1 MRRDGLETRKSSDPL
16 PRKGFTVRHLLAG
29 IVFVLYW
36 IFGPAGVSAAGGN
49 PGSGGSPDLTEMS
62 LESLMNVSVYSAS
75 KYEQKATEAPS
86 SVSVVTADEIRK
98 YGYRTLADILKN
110 LRSFYVSYDR
120 NYSFI
125 GVRGFAPP
133 GDFNTR
139 LLLLV
144 DGHRINDGIFDT
156 AAVGTEF
163 ILDVDL
169 IDRVEVIRGPSS
181 SLYGSNAFFGVINVI
196 TRRGKDLKGIE
207 VSGEAASQE
216 AFKGRATYG
225 NRFDSGLEVLFSG
238 SVFRSEG
245 RDLFFPEF
253 NDPSTNNG
261 IAEKKDGDKF
271 HSFFSTL
278 AWRDFTLQAAY
289 VSREKT
295 IPTGSYG
302 TVFNDPRNRTVDDR
316 YYADLKYDHSF
327 DDRTNFSGRVFYDW
341 YGYRGDYVFSDNA
354 INTVPPYNYV
364 NKDDT
369 RNSWWGGE
377 AKLTRRMLETHR
389 LTIGVEYR
397 DYFRQ
402 DQKNFDTDPF
412 STRLDDT
419 RSTRV
424 GAFYL
429 QDEFEIAKGLIL
441 NAGVRYDHYSTFGGT
456 TNPRVALIYNPRP
469 KTTLKL
475 LYGKAFRAPNVFE
488 MFYTDGGFTQ
498 KTNPSLHPEKIET
511 VEGVV
516 EQSIG
521 DHLRLLVAGYSY
533 KITDLITQETDNT
546 DPLNPLLVY
555 NNTPAVHARGM
566 ETELNGRWANGL
578 EGRVG
583 YTYQETK
590 DDHGGRLVNSPR
602 HLAKLNL
609 IAPLLADKVFA
620 GGETQYVS
628 KRTSL
633 QGATAHAYYAVNLTL
648 FGRDLVRGL
657 DGSAGV
663 YNLFDYRYGDPTG
676 NKTPEDILPLD
687 GRSFRAKLTY
697 RF

>member
-1 MRRDGLETRKSSDPL
+1 MTNPKSRTIPGSPGSSARRVLAAMAIGFLCIIGPAENSAAKSDPATET
-16 PRKGFTVRHLLAG
+16 TV
-29 IVFVLYW
+29 
-36 IFGPAGVSAAGGN
+36 
-49 PGSGGSPDLTEMS
+49 DLMEMS

-86 SVSVVTADEIRK
+86 SVSVVSAEEIRK
-98 YGYRTLADILKN
+98 YGYRTLADILN
-110 LRSFYVSYDR
+110 SLRSFYVTYDR
-120 NYSFI
+120 NYNYI

-144 DGHRINDGIFDT
+144 DGHRINDGIYDT

-163 ILDVDL
+163 LLDVDL
-169 IDRVEVIRGPSS
+169 IERVEVIRGPSS

-196 TRRGKDLKGIE
+196 TRRGKDLKGTE
-207 VSGEAASQE
+207 VSGEAASFRT
-216 AFKGRATYG
+216 FKGRATYG
-225 NRFDSGLEVLFSG
+225 TRFGNGLEVLFSG
-238 SVFRSEG
+238 TAFRSEG
-245 RDLFFPEF
+245 QDLFFPEF
-253 NDPSTNNG
+253 NDPATNNG
-261 IAEKKDGDKF
+261 IAERRDGDKS

-278 AWRDFTLQAAY
+278 AYRDFTFQAAY
-289 VSREKT
+289 ISREKT

-302 TVFNDPRNRTVDDR
+302 TEFNDPGNRTVDDR
-316 YYADLKYDHSF
+316 YYADLRYDHGIDEKTSVAA
-327 DDRTNFSGRVFYDW
+327 RVFYDW

-354 INTVPPYNYV
+354 INPVPPFRFV
-364 NKDDT
+364 NRDDT
-369 RNSWWGGE
+369 RNGWGGGE
-377 AKLTRRMLETHR
+377 IKLTRRVLETHR
-389 LTIGVEYR
+389 LTVGAEYR

-402 DQKNFDTDPF
+402 DQRNFDENPF
-412 STRLDDT
+412 ASRLDDK
-419 RSTRV
+419 RSTTV
-424 GAFYL
+424 WAIYL

-441 NAGVRYDHYSTFGGT
+441 NAGVRHDRYSTFGGT

-488 MFYTDGGFTQ
+488 MFYTDGEVTQ
-498 KTNPSLHPEKIET
+498 KANPALLPERIET

-521 DHLRLLVAGYSY
+521 DHLRILAAGYHY
-533 KITDLITQETDNT
+533 KITDLITQETDPA
-546 DPLNPLLVY
+546 DALLVY
-555 NNTPAVHARGM
+555 RNGTPVRARGV
-566 ETELNGRWANGL
+566 ETGLNGRWENGL
-578 EGRVG
+578 EGRAS
-583 YTYQETK
+583 YTYQETT
-590 DDHGGRLVNSPR
+590 DGFGRSLVNSPR

-609 IAPLLADKVFA
+609 IAPLLAEKIFA
-620 GGETQYVS
+620 GGETQYVG

-633 QGATAHAYYAVNLTL
+633 QGGIARSYYVVNLNL
-648 FGRDLVRGL
+648 HGRNLVPGL

-676 NKTPEDILPLD
+676 NKLPEDILSRD

>member
-1 MRRDGLETRKSSDPL
+1 MEIRTSSGPL
-16 PRKGFTVRHLLAG
+16 SRAGFSAWHFLAG
-29 IVFVLYW
+29 IVVVLFW
-36 IFGPAGVSAAGGN
+36 IFGPAGVSAA
-49 PGSGGSPDLTEMS
+49 SGGPASGASLDLTEMS

-98 YGYRTLADILKN
+98 YGYRTLADILRS
-110 LRSFYVSYDR
+110 LRSFYITYDR

-144 DGHRINDGIFDT
+144 DGHRINDGVYDT

-169 IDRVEVIRGPSS
+169 IDRVEVIRGPNS

-207 VSGEAASQE
+207 ASGEAASQE

-253 NDPSTNNG
+253 NDPATNNG

-271 HSFFSTL
+271 HSFFSSL
-278 AWRDFTLQAAY
+278 AYRDFTLQAAY

-316 YYADLKYDHSF
+316 YYMDLKYDRNFDEKTSF
-327 DDRTNFSGRVFYDW
+327 TGRVFYDW
-341 YGYRGDYVFSDNA
+341 YGYRGDYVFSDNTV
-354 INTVPPYNYV
+354 NPVPPYDYV

-369 RNSWWGGE
+369 RNRWWGGE
-377 AKLTRRMLETHR
+377 AKLTRKMFSTHG
-389 LTIGVEYR
+389 LIAGIEYR
-397 DYFRQ
+397 DYFEQ
-402 DQKNFDTDPF
+402 EQLNFDADPF
-412 STRLDDT
+412 SNRLDDK

-424 GAFYL
+424 WAIYL

-441 NAGVRYDHYSTFGGT
+441 NAGVRHDRYSTFGGT

-498 KTNPSLHPEKIET
+498 KTNPGLHPEKIET

-521 DHLRLLVAGYSY
+521 DHLRLLAAGYSY
-533 KITDLITQETDNT
+533 KIKDLITQETDNT

-555 NNTPAVHARGM
+555 NNTPAVHARGV

-578 EGRVG
+578 EGRAG

-620 GGETQYVS
+620 GGETQYMS

-633 QGATAHAYYAVNLTL
+633 LGATARACYIVNLTL
-648 FGRDLVRGL
+648 YGRNLVKGL
-657 DGSAGV
+657 DGSVSA
-663 YNLFDYRYGDPTG
+663 YNLFNYGYGDPTG
-676 NKTPEDILPLD
+676 NKTPEDILPQD

>member
-1 MRRDGLETRKSSDPL
+1 METRRSSGPN
-16 PRKGFTVRHLLAG
+16 PRPGFSARRLLAG
-29 IVFVLYW
+29 IFIGLCW

-49 PGSGGSPDLTEMS
+49 PGPGGSPDLTEMS
-62 LESLMNVSVYSAS
+62 LESLMSVSVYSAS

-98 YGYRTLADILKN
+98 YGYRTLADILRS
-110 LRSFYVSYDR
+110 LRSFYITYDR
-120 NYSFI
+120 NYTFI

-133 GDFNTR
+133 GDLNTR
-139 LLLLV
+139 LLLMV

-163 ILDVDL
+163 LLDVDL

-207 VSGEAASQE
+207 ASGEAGSFE
-216 AFKGRATYG
+216 TFKGRATYG
-225 NRFDSGLEVLFSG
+225 NRFGNGLEVLLSG
-238 SVFRSEG
+238 TVFRSEG
-245 RDLFFPEF
+245 QDLFFPGF
-253 NDPSTNNG
+253 NDPATNNG

-271 HSFFSTL
+271 HSFFSSL
-278 AWRDFTLQAAY
+278 AYRDFTLQAAY
-289 VSREKT
+289 ISREKT

-316 YYADLKYDHSF
+316 YYADLKYDRNFDEKTSF
-327 DDRTNFSGRVFYDW
+327 TGRVFYDW

-354 INTVPPYNYV
+354 INPVPPFLFV

-369 RNSWWGGE
+369 RNAWWGTE
-377 AKLTRRMLETHR
+377 AKLTRRMLKTHR
-389 LTIGVEYR
+389 LTAGVEYR

-402 DQKNFDTDPF
+402 EQKNFDADPF
-412 STRLDDT
+412 SSRLDDK

-424 GAFYL
+424 WAIYL

-441 NAGVRYDHYSTFGGT
+441 NAGVRHDQYSTFGGT

-521 DHLRLLVAGYSY
+521 DHLRFLAAGYSY
-533 KITDLITQETDNT
+533 KITDLITQETDPVDT
-546 DPLNPLLVY
+546 LLVY

-578 EGRVG
+578 QGRAG

-602 HLAKLNL
+602 HLDKLNL
-609 IAPLLADKVFA
+609 IAPLMADKVFA

-633 QGATAHAYYAVNLTL
+633 HGATARAYYVVNLTL

-663 YNLFDYRYGDPTG
+663 YNLLDYRYGDPTG
-676 NKTPEDILPLD
+676 NKTPEDILPQD

>member
-1 MRRDGLETRKSSDPL
+1 M
-16 PRKGFTVRHLLAG
+16 
-29 IVFVLYW
+29 IMVLGV
-36 IFGPAGVSAAGGN
+36 FGPTDVSAAKGDPA
-49 PGSGGSPDLTEMS
+49 PGMSLDLTEMS

-98 YGYRTLADILKN
+98 YGYRTLADILKS
-110 LRSFYVSYDR
+110 LRSFYITYDR
-120 NYSFI
+120 NYTYI

-144 DGHRINDGIFDT
+144 DGHRINDGIYDS
-156 AAVGTEF
+156 AAAGTEF

-196 TRRGKDLKGIE
+196 TRRGKDLKGVE
-207 VSGEAASQE
+207 VSGEAASFGT
-216 AFKGRATYG
+216 FKGRATYG
-225 NRFDSGLEVLFSG
+225 NRFGNGLEVLLSG
-238 SVFRSEG
+238 TGFRSEG
-245 RDLFFPEF
+245 QNLFFPEF
-253 NDPSTNNG
+253 NDPATNNG

-271 HSFFSTL
+271 HSFFSSL
-278 AWRDFTLQAAY
+278 VYRDFTFQAAY
-289 VSREKT
+289 ISREKT

-316 YYADLKYDHSF
+316 YYADLKYDRSF
-327 DDRTNFSGRVFYDW
+327 DEKTSFTGRVFYDW
-341 YGYRGDYVFSDNA
+341 YGYRGDYVFSDDT
-354 INTVPPYNYV
+354 INPVPPFLFV

-369 RNSWWGGE
+369 RNAWWGGE
-377 AKLTRRMLETHR
+377 AKLTRRMLSTHR
-389 LTIGVEYR
+389 LSVGMEYR

-402 DQKNFDTDPF
+402 EQRNFDENPF
-412 STRLDDT
+412 ASRLDDR

-424 GAFYL
+424 WAVYL

-441 NAGVRYDHYSTFGGT
+441 NAGVRHDQYSTFGGT

-488 MFYTDGGFTQ
+488 MFYTDGGITQ
-498 KTNPSLHPEKIET
+498 KTNPSLRPEKIET
-511 VEGVV
+511 IEGVV

-521 DHLRLLVAGYSY
+521 DHLRFLVAGYSY
-533 KITDLITQETDNT
+533 KITDLITQETDPVDT
-546 DPLNPLLVY
+546 LLVY
-555 NNTPAVHARGM
+555 RNEAAVRARGV
-566 ETELNGRWANGL
+566 ETGLNGRWGNGL
-578 EGRVG
+578 AGRAS
-583 YTYQETK
+583 YTYQETE
-590 DDHGGRLVNSPR
+590 DERGQRLVNSPR
-602 HLAKLNL
+602 HLVKLNL
-609 IAPLLADKVFA
+609 IAPLLAEKVFA

-628 KRTSL
+628 ERKSL
-633 QGATAHAYYAVNLTL
+633 QGETARAYYVVNLTVY
-648 FGRDLVRGL
+648 GRNLVAGL
-657 DGSAGV
+657 DGSASV
-663 YNLFDYRYGDPTG
+663 YNLFDYGYGDPTG
-676 NKTPEDILPLD
+676 NKLPEDILPQD

>member
-1 MRRDGLETRKSSDPL
+1 MAISKSRRIPGRPGYLAR
-16 PRKGFTVRHLLAG
+16 RVLAG
-29 IVFVLYW
+29 AAIGFLC
-36 IFGPAGVSAAGGN
+36 IFGPTDVSAAEGGPAAFAFN
-49 PGSGGSPDLTEMS
+49 DLTEMS

-86 SVSVVTADEIRK
+86 SVSVVTAEEIRK
-98 YGYRTLADILKN
+98 YGYRTLADILN
-110 LRSFYVSYDR
+110 SLRSFYITYDR
-120 NYSFI
+120 NYSYI

-144 DGHRINDGIFDT
+144 DGHRINDGIYDT

-196 TRRGKDLKGIE
+196 TRRGKDLKGTE
-207 VSGEAASQE
+207 VSGEAASFGTLKE
-216 AFKGRATYG
+216 RATYG
-225 NRFDSGLEVLFSG
+225 NQFGNGLEVLLSG
-238 SVFRSEG
+238 TAFHSEG
-245 RDLFFPEF
+245 QNLFFPEF
-253 NDPSTNNG
+253 NDPATNNG
-261 IAEKKDGDKF
+261 IAEKRDGDKF
-271 HSFFSTL
+271 QSFFSTL
-278 AWRDFTLQAAY
+278 AYRGFTFQAAY
-289 VSREKT
+289 ISREKT

-316 YYADLKYDHSF
+316 YYADLKYEGSIDEKTSF
-327 DDRTNFSGRVFYDW
+327 TGRVFYDW
-341 YGYRGDYVFSDNA
+341 YGYRGDYAFSDNA
-354 INTVPPYNYV
+354 INPVPPFRFV

-369 RNSWWGGE
+369 RNAWWGAE

-389 LTIGVEYR
+389 LTVGVEYQ

-402 DQKNFDTDPF
+402 DQRNFDEILF
-412 STRLDDT
+412 ANRLDDKRRT
-419 RSTRV
+419 NV
-424 GAFYL
+424 WAIYL

-441 NAGVRYDHYSTFGGT
+441 NAGVRHDRYSTFGGT

-475 LYGKAFRAPNVFE
+475 LYGMAFRVPNVFE
-488 MFYTDGGFTQ
+488 MFYTDGGVTQ
-498 KTNPSLHPEKIET
+498 KANPALRPEKIET
-511 VEGVV
+511 VEGVI

-533 KITDLITQETDNT
+533 KITDLITQETDPVDT
-546 DPLNPLLVY
+546 LLVY
-555 NNTPAVHARGM
+555 RNVVPVRARGV
-566 ETELNGRWANGL
+566 ETGLNGHWGNGM
-578 EGRVG
+578 EGRAS
-583 YTYQETK
+583 YTYQETT
-590 DDHGGRLVNSPR
+590 DGLGQSPVNSPR
-602 HLAKLNL
+602 HLAKVNL
-609 IAPLLADKVFA
+609 IAPLLAEKVFA

-633 QGATAHAYYAVNLTL
+633 QGDIARAYYVVNLTL
-648 FGRDLVRGL
+648 SGRNLVAGL

-663 YNLFDYRYGDPTG
+663 YNLLDYRYGDPTG
-676 NKTPEDILPLD
+676 NKNPEDILSQD

>member
-1 MRRDGLETRKSSDPL
+1 MAISKSRRIPGRPGSSA
-16 PRKGFTVRHLLAG
+16 RRLLAG
-29 IVFVLYW
+29 VAIGFLC
-36 IFGPAGVSAAGGN
+36 IFGTTVGSAAKGDPA
-49 PGSGGSPDLTEMS
+49 PGTTLDLTEMS
-62 LESLMNVSVYSAS
+62 LESLMSVSVYSAS

-86 SVSVVTADEIRK
+86 SVSVVTAEEIRK
-98 YGYRTLADILKN
+98 YGFRTLADILN
-110 LRSFYVSYDR
+110 SLRSFYVTYDR
-120 NYSFI
+120 NYNYI

-144 DGHRINDGIFDT
+144 DGHRINDGIFDS
-156 AAVGTEF
+156 AAAGTEF
-163 ILDVDL
+163 LLDVDL

-196 TRRGKDLKGIE
+196 TRRGKDLKGTE
-207 VSGEAASQE
+207 VSGEAAGFGT
-216 AFKGRATYG
+216 FKGRATYG
-225 NRFDSGLEVLFSG
+225 NRFGNGMEVLLSG
-238 SVFRSEG
+238 TAFRSEG
-245 RDLFFPEF
+245 QDLFFPEF
-253 NDPSTNNG
+253 NDPATNNG
-261 IAEKKDGDKF
+261 IAEKRDGDKF

-278 AWRDFTLQAAY
+278 SYRDFTFQAAY
-289 VSREKT
+289 ISREKT

-302 TVFNDPRNRTVDDR
+302 TVFNDPGNRTVDDR
-316 YYADLKYDHSF
+316 YYADLKYDGKLDEKTSI
-327 DDRTNFSGRVFYDW
+327 TARVFYDW

-354 INTVPPYNYV
+354 INPVPPFRFV

-369 RNSWWGGE
+369 RNAWWGAE
-377 AKLTRRMLETHR
+377 TKLTRRMLETHR
-389 LTIGVEYR
+389 LTVGAEYR

-402 DQKNFDTDPF
+402 DQRNFNENPF
-412 STRLDDT
+412 ATQLDDK
-419 RSTRV
+419 RSTTV
-424 GAFYL
+424 WAIYL

-441 NAGVRYDHYSTFGGT
+441 NAGVRHDRYSTFGGT

-475 LYGKAFRAPNVFE
+475 LYGRAFRAPDVYE
-488 MFYTDGGFTQ
+488 TFYTDGEVTQ
-498 KTNPSLHPEKIET
+498 KANPALRPEKIET

-533 KITDLITQETDNT
+533 KITDLITQETDPA
-546 DPLNPLLVY
+546 DALLVY
-555 NNTPAVHARGM
+555 RNGTPVRSRGV
-566 ETELNGRWANGL
+566 ETELNGRWENGL
-578 EGRVG
+578 EGRAS
-583 YTYQETK
+583 YTYQETT
-590 DDHGGRLVNSPR
+590 DGLGHSLVNSPR

-609 IAPLLADKVFA
+609 IAPLLGEKVFA

-633 QGATAHAYYAVNLTL
+633 QGDIARSYYVVNLNL
-648 FGRDLVRGL
+648 YGRNLVKGL

-676 NKTPEDILPLD
+676 NKLPEDILSRD

>member
-1 MRRDGLETRKSSDPL
+1 MAISKSRRNPGCPGS
-16 PRKGFTVRHLLAG
+16 LARRVMAG
-29 IVFVLYW
+29 VAIGCLCT
-36 IFGPAGVSAAGGN
+36 FGPADVSAAKGDPA
-49 PGSGGSPDLTEMS
+49 PGTSLDLTEMS
-62 LESLMNVSVYSAS
+62 LESLMNVSVISAS
-75 KYEQKATEAPS
+75 KYEQKAAEAPS
-86 SVSVVTADEIRK
+86 SVSVVTAEEIRK
-98 YGYRTLADILKN
+98 YGYRTLADILSS
-110 LRSFYVSYDR
+110 LRSFYITYDR
-120 NYSFI
+120 NYNFI

-156 AAVGTEF
+156 ATIGTEF

-207 VSGEAASQE
+207 VSGEAASFGT
-216 AFKGRATYG
+216 FKGRATYG
-225 NRFDSGLEVLFSG
+225 NRFGNGLEVLLSG
-238 SVFRSEG
+238 TAFRSEG
-245 RDLFFPEF
+245 QNLFFPEF
-253 NDPSTNNG
+253 NDPATNNG
-261 IAEKKDGDKF
+261 IAEKRDGDKF
-271 HSFFSTL
+271 RSFFSTL
-278 AWRDFTLQAAY
+278 AYRDFTFQAAY
-289 VSREKT
+289 ISREKT

-302 TVFNDPRNRTVDDR
+302 TVFNDPGNRTVDDR
-316 YYADLKYDHSF
+316 YYVDLKYDGSI
-327 DDRTNFSGRVFYDW
+327 DEKTSIAARVFYDW

-354 INTVPPYNYV
+354 VNPVPPFRFV

-369 RNSWWGGE
+369 RNAWWGAEG
-377 AKLTRRMLETHR
+377 KLTRRMLETHR
-389 LTIGVEYR
+389 LTVGAEYR

-402 DQKNFDTDPF
+402 DQKNFNETPF
-412 STRLDDT
+412 ESRLDDR

-424 GAFYL
+424 WAIYL

-441 NAGVRYDHYSTFGGT
+441 NAGVRHDRYSTFGGT

-475 LYGKAFRAPNVFE
+475 LYGKAFRAPDVFE
-488 MFYTDGGFTQ
+488 MFYTDGGITQ
-498 KTNPSLHPEKIET
+498 KANPALRPEKIET

-521 DHLRLLVAGYSY
+521 DHLRLLAAVYSN
-533 KITDLITQETDNT
+533 KITDLITQETDPVDT
-546 DPLNPLLVY
+546 LLVY
-555 NNTPAVHARGM
+555 RNVGPVRARGV
-566 ETELNGRWANGL
+566 ETGLNGRWGNGL
-578 EGRVG
+578 EGRAS
-583 YTYQETK
+583 YTYQETT
-590 DDHGGRLVNSPR
+590 DGLGQRLVNSPR

-609 IAPLLADKVFA
+609 IAPLFAEKVFA
-620 GGETQYVS
+620 GGETQYVG

-633 QGATAHAYYAVNLTL
+633 QGDIARAYYVVNLTL
-648 FGRDLVRGL
+648 YGRDLVAGL
-657 DGSAGV
+657 DASASV
-663 YNLFDYRYGDPTG
+663 YNLFDDRYGDPTG
-676 NKTPEDILPLD
+676 NKNPEDILSQD

>member
-1 MRRDGLETRKSSDPL
+1 MAISKSRRIPGRPGSLAR
-16 PRKGFTVRHLLAG
+16 RVLAG
-29 IVFVLYW
+29 AAIGFLC
-36 IFGPAGVSAAGGN
+36 IFGPADLSAAEGGPAALALN
-49 PGSGGSPDLTEMS
+49 DLTKMS
-62 LESLMNVSVYSAS
+62 IEDLMSVTVYSAS

-98 YGYRTLADILKN
+98 YGYRTLADILRS
-110 LRSFYVSYDR
+110 LRSFYVTYDR
-120 NYSFI
+120 NYNYI

-133 GDFNTR
+133 GDYNTR

-181 SLYGSNAFFGVINVI
+181 SLFGGNAFFGVINVI

-207 VSGEAASQE
+207 VSGEAASFGT
-216 AFKGRATYG
+216 FKGRATYG
-225 NRFDSGLEVLFSG
+225 NRFGNGLEVLLSG
-238 SVFRSEG
+238 TVFRSEG
-245 RDLFFPEF
+245 QNLFFPEF
-253 NDPSTNNG
+253 DDPATNNG
-261 IAEKKDGDKF
+261 IAKEKDGDRF
-271 HSFFSTL
+271 RSFIATL
-278 AWRDFTLQAAY
+278 SYRDFTFQTAY

-295 IPTGSYG
+295 IPTGSFG
-302 TVFNDPRNRTVDDR
+302 TVFNDPGNRTVDDR
-316 YYADLKYDHSF
+316 YYADLKYDRSF
-327 DDRTNFSGRVFYDW
+327 GEDTSFTGRVFYDW
-341 YGYRGDYVFSDNA
+341 YGYRGDYLFAD
-354 INTVPPYNYV
+354 NTVNPVPPFEFL

-369 RNSWWGGE
+369 RNAWWGAE
-377 AKLTRRMLETHR
+377 AKLTRKMFGTHR
-389 LTIGVEYR
+389 LTVGTEYR

-402 DQKNFDTDPF
+402 DQRNFDENPF
-412 STRLDDT
+412 ASRLDDK

-424 GAFYL
+424 WAIYL

-441 NAGVRYDHYSTFGGT
+441 NAGVRHDQYSTFGGT

-488 MFYTDGGFTQ
+488 MFYTDGGATQ
-498 KTNPSLHPEKIET
+498 KANPALRPEKIET
-511 VEGVV
+511 VEGVI

-521 DHLRLLVAGYSY
+521 DHLHLLVSGYSY
-533 KITDLITQETDNT
+533 KITDLITQEI
-546 DPLNPLLVY
+546 DPVDTLLVY
-555 NNTPAVHARGM
+555 RNVAPVRARGV
-566 ETELNGRWANGL
+566 ETGLNGRWGNGL
-578 EGRVG
+578 EGRAS
-583 YTYQETK
+583 YTYQETT
-590 DDHGGRLVNSPR
+590 DGLGQSLVNSPR

-609 IAPLLADKVFA
+609 IAPLLAEKVFA
-620 GGETQYVS
+620 GGETQYVG

-633 QGATAHAYYAVNLTL
+633 QGDIARAYYVVNLTL
-648 FGRDLVRGL
+648 YCRNLVPGL
-657 DGSAGV
+657 DSSAGV
-663 YNLFDYRYGDPTG
+663 YNLFDHRYGDPTG
-676 NKTPEDILPLD
+676 NKLPEDILPQD

>member
-1 MRRDGLETRKSSDPL
+1 MAISKSRRIPGRPGYFA
-16 PRKGFTVRHLLAG
+16 RRVLAG
-29 IVFVLYW
+29 AAIGFLC
-36 IFGPAGVSAAGGN
+36 IFGPADVSAAKGDPA
-49 PGSGGSPDLTEMS
+49 PGTSLDLTEMS

-75 KYEQKATEAPS
+75 KYEQKTTEAPS
-86 SVSVVTADEIRK
+86 SVSVVTAEEIRK
-98 YGYRTLADILKN
+98 YGYRTLADILKS
-110 LRSFYVSYDR
+110 LRSFYISYDR
-120 NYSFI
+120 NYNYI

-139 LLLLV
+139 LLLMV

-156 AAVGTEF
+156 AVVGTEF

-207 VSGEAASQE
+207 VSGEAASFGT
-216 AFKGRATYG
+216 FKGRATFG
-225 NRFDSGLEVLFSG
+225 NQFGNGLEVLLSG
-238 SVFRSEG
+238 TVFRSEG
-245 RDLFFPEF
+245 QDLFFPAF
-253 NDPSTNNG
+253 NDPATNNG
-261 IAEKKDGDKF
+261 IAEKRDGDKSQ
-271 HSFFSTL
+271 SFFTTL
-278 AWRDFTLQAAY
+278 AYRDFTFQAAY
-289 VSREKT
+289 ISREKT

-316 YYADLKYDHSF
+316 FYADLKYDGNF
-327 DDRTNFSGRVFYDW
+327 DEKTSIAARVFYDW
-341 YGYRGDYVFSDNA
+341 YGYRGDYLFAD
-354 INTVPPYNYV
+354 NTVNPVPPFEFL

-369 RNSWWGGE
+369 RNAWWGAE
-377 AKLTRRMLETHR
+377 AKMTRKMFGTHR
-389 LTIGVEYR
+389 LTVGTEYR

-402 DQKNFDTDPF
+402 DQRNFDENPF
-412 STRLDDT
+412 VIRLDDK

-424 GAFYL
+424 WAIYL

-441 NAGVRYDHYSTFGGT
+441 NAGVRHDQYSTFGGT
-456 TNPRVALIYNPRP
+456 TNPRIALIYNPRP

-488 MFYTDGGFTQ
+488 MFYTDGGVTQ
-498 KTNPSLHPEKIET
+498 KANPALRPEKIET
-511 VEGVV
+511 VEGVI

-533 KITDLITQETDNT
+533 KITDLTTQEV
-546 DPLNPLLVY
+546 DPVDTLLVY
-555 NNTPAVHARGM
+555 RNGTPVRARGV
-566 ETELNGRWANGL
+566 ETGLNGRWGNGL
-578 EGRVG
+578 EGRAS
-583 YTYQETK
+583 YTYQETT
-590 DDHGGRLVNSPR
+590 DGLGQSLVNSPR

-609 IAPLLADKVFA
+609 IAPLLAEKVFA
-620 GGETQYVS
+620 GGETQYVG

-633 QGATAHAYYAVNLTL
+633 QGDIARSYYVVNLTL
-648 FGRDLVRGL
+648 YGRNLVPGL
-657 DGSAGV
+657 DGSASA
-663 YNLFDYRYGDPTG
+663 YNLFDHRYGDSTG
-676 NKTPEDILPLD
+676 NELPEDILPQD

>member
-1 MRRDGLETRKSSDPL
+1 MKVSKSSWIPGR
-16 PRKGFTVRHLLAG
+16 PRCLARRVLVGAAIGFLC
-29 IVFVLYW
+29 
-36 IFGPAGVSAAGGN
+36 IFGPTDGSAAEE
-49 PGSGGSPDLTEMS
+49 SPAALAFNDLTKMS
-62 LESLMNVSVYSAS
+62 IEDLMNVSVYSAS
-75 KYEQKATEAPS
+75 RYEQKATEAPS

-98 YGYRTLADILKN
+98 YGYRTLADILKS
-110 LRSFYVSYDR
+110 LRSFYVTYDR
-120 NYSFI
+120 NYNYI

-144 DGHRINDGIFDT
+144 DGHRINDGIYDT

-196 TRRGKDLKGIE
+196 TRRGNDLKGIE
-207 VSGEAASQE
+207 VSGEAASFGT
-216 AFKGRATYG
+216 FKGRATYG
-225 NRFDSGLEVLFSG
+225 NRLGNGLEVLLSG
-238 SVFRSEG
+238 TAFRSEG
-245 RDLFFPEF
+245 QNLFFPEF
-253 NDPSTNNG
+253 NDPATNNG
-261 IAEKKDGDKF
+261 IAEKRDGDTF
-271 HSFFSTL
+271 QSLFSTF
-278 AWRDFTLQAAY
+278 AYRGFTFQAAY
-289 VSREKT
+289 ISREKT

-316 YYADLKYDHSF
+316 YYADLKYDGSF
-327 DDRTNFSGRVFYDW
+327 DEKTNFSSRVFYDW

-354 INTVPPYNYV
+354 INPVSPFQFV

-369 RNSWWGGE
+369 RNAWWGVE
-377 AKLTRRMLETHR
+377 AKLTRKMLETHR
-389 LTIGVEYR
+389 LTVGVEYR

-402 DQKNFDTDPF
+402 DQRNFDETPF
-412 STRLDDT
+412 AIRLDDKRT
-419 RSTRV
+419 TTV
-424 GAFYL
+424 WAIYL

-441 NAGVRYDHYSTFGGT
+441 NAGVRHDQYSTFGGT
-456 TNPRVALIYNPRP
+456 TSPRVALIYNPRP

-488 MFYTDGGFTQ
+488 TFYTDGGVTQ
-498 KTNPSLHPEKIET
+498 KANPALRPEKIET
-511 VEGVV
+511 IEGVI
-516 EQSIG
+516 EQSVG
-521 DHLRLLVAGYSY
+521 NHLRFLAAGYSY
-533 KITDLITQETDNT
+533 RITDLITQNT
-546 DPLNPLLVY
+546 DPVDALLVY
-555 NNTPAVHARGM
+555 RNGTPVHARGV
-566 ETELNGRWANGL
+566 ETELNGRWGNGL
-578 EGRVG
+578 EGRAS
-583 YTYQETK
+583 YTYQETT
-590 DDHGGRLVNSPR
+590 DELDQRLVNSPR

-609 IAPLLADKVFA
+609 IVPLLAEKVFA
-620 GGETQYVS
+620 GGESQYVG

-633 QGATAHAYYAVNLTL
+633 QGDIARAYYVANLTL
-648 FGRDLVRGL
+648 YGRNLVAGL

-676 NKTPEDILPLD
+676 NKLPEDILPQD

>member
-1 MRRDGLETRKSSDPL
+1 MVVSKSRRIPGRPCCLAR
-16 PRKGFTVRHLLAG
+16 RVLAG
-29 IVFVLYW
+29 TAIGILC
-36 IFGPAGVSAAGGN
+36 IFGTAVGSAAKGDPA
-49 PGSGGSPDLTEMS
+49 PGTTLDLTEMS

-86 SVSVVTADEIRK
+86 SVSVVKAEEIRK
-98 YGYRTLADILKN
+98 YGYRTLADILKS
-110 LRSFYVSYDR
+110 LRSFYVTYDR
-120 NYSFI
+120 NYNFI

-133 GDFNTR
+133 GDINSR

-144 DGHRINDGIFDT
+144 DGHRINDGIYDT
-156 AAVGTEF
+156 ATVGTEF

-196 TRRGKDLKGIE
+196 TRRGKDLKGVE
-207 VSGEAASQE
+207 VSGEAASFGT
-216 AFKGRATYG
+216 FKGRATYG
-225 NRFDSGLEVLFSG
+225 NRFGNGLEVLLSG
-238 SVFRSEG
+238 TAYRSEG

-253 NDPSTNNG
+253 NDPATNNG
-261 IAEKKDGDKF
+261 ISEKKDGDTF
-271 HSFFSTL
+271 QSFFSTL
-278 AWRDFTLQAAY
+278 SYRDFTFQAAY
-289 VSREKT
+289 ISREKT

-316 YYADLKYDHSF
+316 YYADLKYDGNFDEKTSF
-327 DDRTNFSGRVFYDW
+327 SSRVFYDW

-354 INTVPPYNYV
+354 INPVPPFRFV

-369 RNSWWGGE
+369 RNAWWGAE

-389 LTIGVEYR
+389 LTVGAEYR

-402 DQKNFDTDPF
+402 DQRNFDETPF
-412 STRLDDT
+412 AIRLDDKRNT
-419 RSTRV
+419 EV
-424 GAFYL
+424 WAMYL

-441 NAGVRYDHYSTFGGT
+441 NAGIRHDQYSTFGGT

-475 LYGKAFRAPNVFE
+475 LYGRAFRAPNVFE
-488 MFYTDGGFTQ
+488 MFYTDSGVTQ
-498 KTNPSLHPEKIET
+498 KANPALLPEKIET
-511 VEGVV
+511 AEGVV

-521 DHLRLLVAGYSY
+521 DHLRFLAAGYYY
-533 KITDLITQETDNT
+533 KITDLITQKT
-546 DPLNPLLVY
+546 DPVDTLLVY
-555 NNTPAVHARGM
+555 RNVAPVRARGV
-566 ETELNGRWANGL
+566 ETGLNGRWGNGL
-578 EGRVG
+578 EGRAS
-583 YTYQETK
+583 YTYQETT
-590 DDHGGRLVNSPR
+590 DGLGQRMVDSPR

-609 IAPLLADKVFA
+609 IASLLAEKVFA
-620 GGETQYVS
+620 GGETQYVG

-633 QGATAHAYYAVNLTL
+633 QGDIARAYYVVNLTL
-648 FGRDLVRGL
+648 YGRNLVTGL
-657 DGSAGV
+657 DASASV

-676 NKTPEDILPLD
+676 NKLPEDILPQD